1 MLSRVCQATS
11 VLVFGQF
18 AVAPA
23 IVAQRPV
30 SRGGSTYA
38 DSCLPVS
45 EFQIG
50 GVALGADGEKALEDL
65 GKWLRIKT
73 GSGEDDGG
81 RYELKT
87 YYFRDLEI
95 DIVRGLVDR
104 VATHSPRTVTPSGL
118 RPGLSRGA
126 VGRLLAAKGVTFK
139 QSGDTLEIPP
149 CQSTAPE
156 GLVFEDLLEVAFDP
170 TGRVRAIWMAASRP

>member
-50 GVALGADGEKALEDL
+50 GVALGADVRPLIILGRARTRSPIWPPPFSGPWVTQQQPWQPSGACSGHPDSPNTTGGIEGNFKEVFEHKAL
-65 GKWLRIKT
+65 
-73 GSGEDDGG
+73 GG
-81 RYELKT
+81 GGLAR
-87 YYFRDLEI
+87 RD
-95 DIVRGLVDR
+95 
-104 VATHSPRTVTPSGL
+104 
-118 RPGLSRGA
+118 
-126 VGRLLAAKGVTFK
+126 
-139 QSGDTLEIPP
+139 
-149 CQSTAPE
+149 
-156 GLVFEDLLEVAFDP
+156 FECVPALLEGHTFRRKETTYRPAAEPRSQSRRSD
-170 TGRVRAIWMAASRP
+170 RAR

>member
-1 MLSRVCQATS
+1 MFSRISTS
-11 VLVFGQF
+11 LLLLGHF
-18 AVAPA
+18 AVASVA
-23 IVAQRPV
+23 VAQRWV
-30 SRGGSTYA
+30 SPSRSTYA

-45 EFQIG
+45 EFQLG
-50 GVALGADGEKALEDL
+50 GLALGADGEKALEDL
-65 GKWLRIKT
+65 GKWLRVKT

-104 VATHSPRTVTPSGL
+104 VATHSPRTSTPSGL
-118 RPGLSRGA
+118 RPGLSREA
-126 VGRLLAAKGVTFK
+126 VGRFLAARGVTFK
-139 QSGDTLEIPP
+139 QGADTLEIPP

-156 GLVFEDLLEVAFDP
+156 GLVVEDLLELAFDH